1 MSSVLGEET
10 ADEEECGLSSSLSSL
25 VLRSSA
31 TLSEISR
38 RVVFSSLDVT
48 ILSIVEAMLSMLS
61 MPMLPASLSS
71 TAFKRFLLLAL
82 AGWGGVWSKGVS
94 MLLLLLLLLLLV
106 VFLTKE
112 GLLLVLLVLVID
124 GEGGDRHIGGRRC
137 PTLSTWRIGSQGQRH
152 PGKGGNGEH

>member
-1 MSSVLGEET
+1 MSSALGEET

-38 RVVFSSLDVT
+38 RVVFSSFEVT
-48 ILSIVEAMLSMLS
+48 ILSMVEAMLSMLSMFS

-94 MLLLLLLLLLLV
+94 MLLLLLLLV
-106 VFLTKE
+106 VF
-112 GLLLVLLVLVID
+112 
-124 GEGGDRHIGGRRC
+124 
-137 PTLSTWRIGSQGQRH
+137 
-152 PGKGGNGEH
+152 